1 MSCTRVGG
9 MKCPES
15 PSIFLSPPLLICSCF
30 LQADKWNQSAQ
41 MLSSSLKRNQICCIS
56 YESSDS
62 LKLFSFKRS
71 LSFIYSFTLP
81 NTWRGEIFL
90 PRWNKAAQ
98 ISYLYGDV
106 LIGILLT
113 QSFKC
118 SLLSLSKTE
127 KLSIFI

>member
-71 LSFIYSFTLP
+71 LSFIYSLP

-98 ISYLYGDV
+98 ISYLYEDV
-106 LIGILLT
+106 LLGILLT

-118 SLLSLSKTE
+118 SLLSLSKIE

>member
-30 LQADKWNQSAQ
+30 LQADKWKQSAQ

-71 LSFIYSFTLP
+71 LSFIYSLP

-98 ISYLYGDV
+98 ISYLYEDV
-106 LIGILLT
+106 LLGILLT